1 MVAIARFLSSP
12 LSLSVVLGA
21 FALAGCGS
29 SDDGTS
35 GSSGVTAG
43 SPGAAAGSAPIAGS
57 ASNLGGAG
65 AGGAAAPTA
74 GASGSTV
81 GAAGG
86 GAGSAAAGAGGT
98 APVAG
103 AGGTPS
109 TAGAGGGPMAGAGGG
124 GSKPAVCNFTNGLNV
139 AWVKFAN
146 DVPNPDLPTFKTIF
160 KNNYDAGGRI
170 IRWWFHTNGT
180 VAPGYGSD
188 GKANAIPQ
196 SHIDGVKALLGA
208 ANEAGVA
215 LVISL
220 WSFDMMQDNAGTAYT
235 NNQALLEKDENRQAY
250 IDKYL
255 TPLVTA
261 LKGTKGLYA
270 YEIFNEPEGMGP
282 KGWAT
287 HRTTLEAIQ
296 KTVNWL
302 TAAIRTADPNVLVT
316 TSAQTFDTCSKIS
329 GKSNLYSDDALRA
342 VGGKQN
348 GTLDFYQVHYYT
360 SNGISN
366 SPFKNPATYWGL
378 DKKLVM
384 GEFYPDDTDGVLAK
398 DLGKYLYENG
408 YNGAWYW
415 STTDRKWPLGQ
426 STLQTVVTAHADA
439 AACPAK

>member
-1 MVAIARFLSSP
+1 MLGLDRFLSSP
-12 LSLSVVLGA
+12 VSVSVLFGTL
-21 FALAGCGS
+21 ALAGCGS
-29 SDDGTS
+29 TDDGTGS
-35 GSSGVTAG
+35 ASGGSSGVMAG
-43 SPGAAAGSAPIAGS
+43 SPGAAAGSAAVAGS
-57 ASNLGGAG
+57 ASLGGAG
-65 AGGAAAPTA
+65 AGGSLPSA
-74 GASGSTV
+74 GTGGSIV
-81 GAAGG
+81 GGA
-86 GAGSAAAGAGGT
+86 GAGSAGAGGA
-98 APVAG
+98 APVGG

-109 TAGAGGGPMAGAGGG
+109 TAGAGGALTAGAGGG
-124 GSKPAVCNFTNGLNV
+124 GGKPTVCNFSNGLNV

-180 VAPGYGSD
+180 VTPGYGSD

-250 IDKYL
+250 IDNYL

-261 LKGTKGLYA
+261 LKGSKGLYA

-302 TAAIRTADPNVLVT
+302 TSAIRTADPNVLVT

-329 GKSNLYSDDALRA
+329 GKSNLYSDEALRA

-366 SPFKNPATYWGL
+366 SPFKNPAAYWGL

-384 GEFYPDDTDGVLAK
+384 GEFYPDDTDGVLGK